1 MKRKDATIKRRCSF
15 LLLLIFLLYDKINAM
30 NSNDT
35 KTAEPAK
42 KNSKKARRMDLAAYR
57 HAVPFVLWLGIVL
70 LANMMHIAEGSETE
84 DIKSLNLVSLPM
96 LYAIRTAICVIALFI
111 CRPWRYY
118 SALNVKHILPA
129 IGIGLGVFILWIGLE
144 TEFVK
149 SICPSLANL
158 YELWAVKP
166 FGELREPLEATP
178 YAPSVCGVFMTSI
191 RFIGSAFVISII
203 EEFFW
208 RGYLLRTART
218 PDFLDIDIGQLH
230 LPSFLIVAAIFAIE
244 HNEVLAGFL
253 CGIIYGLFYIKTR
266 DIWATAIAH
275 ITTNAVLGAYVLA
288 TGKYFY
294 W

>member
-1 MKRKDATIKRRCSF
+1 
-15 LLLLIFLLYDKINAM
+15 M

-288 TGKYFY
+288 TGKFFY